1 MIHILWISNNTMNT
15 TDDDTDSGSD
25 ADDYFELE
33 TNTSQ
38 NGLRS
43 FYDQYLV
50 KNTINLQ
57 PEYQRE
63 FVWNST
69 KQDLLID
76 SIMRCFVVPSFIF
89 IKDESKKYNYECIDG
104 QHRLSV
110 IKHYISGE
118 KLNGNYVKWR
128 KKNRDGDIEH
138 VLYEKNH
145 NTVSLKIRGKRY
157 MTDDEREKF
166 NDFSLSICK
175 IRTKLELKHKCT
187 IFNRL
192 QNGERTSSI
201 DKLKNTDHQL
211 SDLLRKLNIGRIE
224 LFKESV
230 IGKILWDMFMT
241 NTKKVQQKTTKKKLT
256 CGFNNEI
263 CRHICEW
270 YRHNHYFSRCKS

>member
-1 MIHILWISNNTMNT
+1 MNT

-166 NDFSLSICK
+166 NFLFIC
-175 IRTKLELKHKCT
+175 
-187 IFNRL
+187 FNIAT
-192 QNGERTSSI
+192 NVPPVYA
-201 DKLKNTDHQL
+201 
-211 SDLLRKLNIGRIE
+211 GRA
-224 LFKESV
+224 F
-230 IGKILWDMFMT
+230 
-241 NTKKVQQKTTKKKLT
+241 Q
-256 CGFNNEI
+256 
-263 CRHICEW
+263 R
-270 YRHNHYFSRCKS
+270 